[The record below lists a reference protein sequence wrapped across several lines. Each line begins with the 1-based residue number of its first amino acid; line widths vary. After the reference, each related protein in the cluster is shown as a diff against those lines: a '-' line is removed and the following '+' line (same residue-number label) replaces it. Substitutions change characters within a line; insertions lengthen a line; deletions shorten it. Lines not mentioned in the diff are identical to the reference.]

1 MYVQTGVG
9 LKTQIINRFVPS
21 LNSLGVVKQK
31 KGGVVLCPGSDPVN
45 FILLS

>member
-9 LKTQIINRFVPS
+9 LQTQIINRFVPS
-21 LNSLGVVKQK
+21 LNGPGVVKK
-31 KGGVVLCPGSDPVN
+31 KGGGVVLCPESDPVN